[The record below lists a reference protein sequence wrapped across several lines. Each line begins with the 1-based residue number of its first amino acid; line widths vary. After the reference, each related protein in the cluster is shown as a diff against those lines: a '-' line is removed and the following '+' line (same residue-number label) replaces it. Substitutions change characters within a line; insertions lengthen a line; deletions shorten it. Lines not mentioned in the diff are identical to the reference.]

1 MAAHLLRVFVAT
13 IASMALAIILTLGVL
28 STVAPPGADPLEASQ
43 IALAQAFADTAPD
56 IVPTILS
63 MGAVVAALSLLF
75 PLGLGAA
82 AIWAR
87 CRARG
92 ASPRATEGRERK

>member
-1 MAAHLLRVFVAT
+1 MAAHLLRVFAAT
-13 IASMALAIILTLGVL
+13 IAAMALALVLIIVGL
-28 STVAPPGADPLEASQ
+28 SAVAPDGADPLEASQ

-63 MGAVVAALSLLF
+63 MGAVVAGLSLLF

-82 AIWAR
+82 AIWTR
-87 CRARG
+87 WRART
-92 ASPRATEGRERK
+92 ASPRATEGRKST